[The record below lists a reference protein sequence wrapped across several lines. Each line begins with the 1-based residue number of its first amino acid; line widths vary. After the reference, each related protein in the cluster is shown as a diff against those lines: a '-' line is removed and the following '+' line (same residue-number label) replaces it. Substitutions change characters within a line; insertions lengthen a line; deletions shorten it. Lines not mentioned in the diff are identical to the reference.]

1 MTKSDRAPVTQA
13 DREAA
18 AAWAK
23 LNGRNHQAA
32 NIRRGSCDD
41 APIVQA
47 FARHRIAA
55 LEAAA
60 EVARDR
66 HEQWRMPHPGDA
78 RPGEVCDDISACRDI
93 AAAILSLKGQSD
105 DQDRGSGHVGGE
117 ACHGLT
123 PSRRAIGP
131 A

>member
-1 MTKSDRAPVTQA
+1 MTRAPSDRAPVTQA

-18 AAWAK
+18 ASLVSSAIRGNVMAGEYD
-23 LNGRNHQAA
+23 GR
-32 NIRRGSCDD
+32 D
-41 APIVQA
+41 IVQA

-60 EVARDR
+60 EAARDR
-66 HEQWRMPHPGDA
+66 HEQWRMPHPADA

-105 DQDRGSGHVGGE
+105 DR
-117 ACHGLT
+117 
-123 PSRRAIGP
+123 
-131 A
+131 

>member
-1 MTKSDRAPVTQA
+1 MTPDQPTALVEVAQA

-18 AAWAK
+18 ASITYSLADERLILAGK
-23 LNGRNHQAA
+23 ADL
-32 NIRRGSCDD
+32 SL
-41 APIVQA
+41 PVQA

-105 DQDRGSGHVGGE
+105 DR
-117 ACHGLT
+117 
-123 PSRRAIGP
+123 
-131 A
+131 

>member
-1 MTKSDRAPVTQA
+1 MTRAPSDRAPVTQA

-60 EVARDR
+60 E
-66 HEQWRMPHPGDA
+66 
-78 RPGEVCDDISACRDI
+78 ACRQQEQDFLSPRFDTGRPI
-93 AAAILSLKGQSD
+93 SSIQARMACRECAAAILSLKGQSD
-105 DQDRGSGHVGGE
+105 DR
-117 ACHGLT
+117 
-123 PSRRAIGP
+123 
-131 A
+131 